1 MPDKPPP
8 PPPEKPELVVEFMS
22 NAVSFATNV
31 GRAAAKN
38 GGDSEEGRLIEHN
51 AQLVKGHFER
61 VAQYIESNYE
71 RLGRQDRLAL
81 NEFLELS
88 GGPEMISS
96 GEKIA
101 LERLAARSVG
111 TSVLNWISEY
121 LTEIKK
127 LIGWILGLFNGGRP
141 PNWWTKLEQ
150 LIDEIWR
157 MLIKLLGAIFGFD
170 TSQLAREMSQSEV
183 NYLNEQ
189 AAVARLQAEY
199 DRMGRSD
206 DD

>member
-8 PPPEKPELVVEFMS
+8 APEKPELVMEFMS
-22 NAVSFATNV
+22 NAVSFAANV
-31 GRAAAKN
+31 GKAAARN
-38 GGDSEEGRLIEHN
+38 GGESEEGKLIEHN
-51 AQLVKGHFER
+51 AQLVKGHFQR
-61 VAQYIESNYE
+61 VAKYVEDNYE

-81 NEFLELS
+81 NEFLELT
-88 GGPEMISS
+88 GGPEMVSS
-96 GEKIA
+96 GEKVA
-101 LERLAARSVG
+101 LERLSARSVG
-111 TSVLNWISEY
+111 SSVLNFISEY

-127 LIGWILGLFNGGRP
+127 LIGWILGLFNGGKP
-141 PNWWTKLEQ
+141 PKWWTKLEQ

-157 MLIKLLGAIFGFD
+157 MLLKILGGIFGID
-170 TSQLAREMSQSEV
+170 TSQLAREMSQAEV
-183 NYLNEQ
+183 NYLEEQ

>member
-1 MPDKPPP
+1 M
-8 PPPEKPELVVEFMS
+8 
-22 NAVSFATNV
+22 
-31 GRAAAKN
+31 
-38 GGDSEEGRLIEHN
+38 
-51 AQLVKGHFER
+51 KGHFKR

-101 LERLAARSVG
+101 LERISARSVG

-127 LIGWILGLFNGGRP
+127 LIGWILGLFNGGTP

-199 DRMGRSD
+199 DRMSRSD